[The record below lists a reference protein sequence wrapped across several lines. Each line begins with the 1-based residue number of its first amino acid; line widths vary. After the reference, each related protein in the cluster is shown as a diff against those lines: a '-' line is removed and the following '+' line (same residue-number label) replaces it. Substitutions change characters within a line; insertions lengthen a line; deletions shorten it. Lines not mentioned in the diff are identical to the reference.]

1 MKSKVKFILF
11 FFLIALSQTL
21 WAKHINAIDTLNQLT
36 TRVDSVGPVVNASI
50 AFKHINLKNYQSNI
64 SLNKVTVF
72 PRGSELTV
80 AGADTAGMREIYISL
95 DNASESLYHEP
106 IRLIA
111 RGRHTARIRA
121 IDALGNE
128 TLYSFDYII
137 NE

>member
-1 MKSKVKFILF
+1 MKLKMKFILSIF
-11 FFLIALSQTL
+11 FIALSQTM
-21 WAKHINAIDTLNQLT
+21 WAKHINVLDTLNQLT
-36 TRVDSVGPVVNASI
+36 PRVDSVGPVVSASI
-50 AFKHINLKNYQSNI
+50 TFKHISLKNYQSNL
-64 SLNKVTVF
+64 SLTKATVF
-72 PRGSELTV
+72 PRGSELTI
-80 AGADTAGMREIYISL
+80 AGADTAGMREIYISH

-121 IDALGNE
+121 IDSLGNE